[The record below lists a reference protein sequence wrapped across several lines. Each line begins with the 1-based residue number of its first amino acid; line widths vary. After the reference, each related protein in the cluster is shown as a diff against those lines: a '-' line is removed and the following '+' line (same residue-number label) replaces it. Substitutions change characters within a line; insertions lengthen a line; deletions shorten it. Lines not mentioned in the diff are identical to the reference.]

1 MDAITVEGLV
11 VEYRKWLKPPI
22 RAVDGLSFTVAPGEV
37 VGFLGTNGAGKTS
50 TIKAMMGFQP
60 TQTGTLSLFG
70 MPAGNVKAR
79 GKIGFLPET
88 AQYSPYLTPF
98 ETLRLYGQLH
108 GMSKKQFFPKID
120 ELLQMFGIFDKAKSL
135 NKNLSKGMLQR
146 VGIAQALLAEPE
158 LLILDE
164 MSSGLDPIGRR
175 ELREIMKAQ
184 NARGTTIFFS
194 SHELTEV
201 ESLCNRIIVVNK
213 GKLVALESVRDLMAR
228 IDSLEDYFVDL
239 VADKSPQKVAA

>member
-1 MDAITVEGLV
+1 MNAITVEGLV
-11 VEYRKWLKPPI
+11 VEYRKWPKPPI
-22 RAVDGLSFTVAPGEV
+22 RAVDGLSFSVSPGEV

-60 TQTGTLSLFG
+60 AQKGNISLFG
-70 MPAGNVKAR
+70 MPAGNVEAR
-79 GKIGFLPET
+79 RKIGFLPET

-108 GMSKKQFFPKID
+108 GIPKKQLYPKIE
-120 ELLQMFGIFDKAKSL
+120 ELLQLVGISEKAKSL
-135 NKNLSKGMLQR
+135 NKSLSKGMLQR
-146 VGIAQALLAEPE
+146 VGIAQALLADPE

-201 ESLCNRIIVVNK
+201 ESLCTKIIVINK
-213 GKLVALESVRDLMAR
+213 GMLVAEEPVADLMSK
-228 IDSLEDYFVDL
+228 IDCLEDFFIDL
-239 VADKSPQKVAA
+239 VAEKSRQKTAA